1 MTSEAPGYAVG
12 FNGTGILL
20 RTADSGVDWT
30 SQPTPVSTTLHG
42 VFFVD
47 GLRGW
52 VVGDGGR
59 ILHTGSGG
67 Q

>member
-1 MTSEAPGYAVG
+1 M
-12 FNGTGILL
+12 L
-20 RTADSGVDWT
+20 RTDDAGLNWS
-30 SQPTPVSTTLHG
+30 SQSMPVSTTLHG
-42 VFFVD
+42 VYFVD

-67 Q
+67 QP